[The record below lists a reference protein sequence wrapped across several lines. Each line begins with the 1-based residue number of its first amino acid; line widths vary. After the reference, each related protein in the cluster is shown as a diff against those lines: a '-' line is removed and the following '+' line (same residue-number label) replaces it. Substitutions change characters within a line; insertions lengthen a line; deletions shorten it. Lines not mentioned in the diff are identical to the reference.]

1 MEQMWNIK
9 CRISEWKWLT
19 RTRIYVWNSRI
30 YRASEGIRC
39 TCARTSPFGISGLW
53 QCWCCGDET
62 RVDCPDWPRYA
73 DSGHCP
79 NDSLHNK
86 IVSNI
91 QQVKSRGGSVI
102 TIVTKGDNSI
112 KQLANYCL
120 EIPEVPE
127 CLTPIVASVPLQLLA
142 YHIALL
148 KGKDVDQPRNLTKS
162 VTVE

>member
-1 MEQMWNIK
+1 MCGIVGYIGHRKAYDVLVQGLHRLE
-9 CRISEWKWLT
+9 
-19 RTRIYVWNSRI
+19 
-30 YRASEGIRC
+30 YRGYDSADVAVMKHGSIALIDHDMP
-39 TCARTSPFGISGLW
+39 T
-53 QCWCCGDET
+53 
-62 RVDCPDWPRYA
+62 VDIA
-73 DSGHCP
+73 P

-142 YHIALL
+142 YHIAML
-148 KGKDVDQPRNLTKS
+148 KGKDVDRPRNLAKS